1 MFQFLR
7 KSKPQS
13 TLLELPT
20 EQTPSSA
27 SISNDSIPQYRNPAY
42 IKHWDKIKYAFTS
55 GGTDYFCWSH
65 DVNVAIERMWAAQ
78 NIYREVEWRMNPVL
92 IRSMFAQINQVI
104 FDQKKFKDPGKKLEQ
119 ISKLS
124 VLAQERLDLGFAP
137 SMDLKFASII
147 YFDEVEN
154 IFDYQHDYGN
164 RKIEH
169 WMKSGDIPAFF
180 LKMPESRLIPG
191 GAELTRISK
200 DFLDGLS
207 LEMTLDLLMLELA
220 TSGMESKDLEND
232 TLKTLLLQK
241 ELANALKKLSG
252 NPVINTI

>member
-1 MFQFLR
+1 MAFNIWPWS
-7 KSKPQS
+7 KSRSNPVPDSPTQQVEQS
-13 TLLELPT
+13 RPVETV
-20 EQTPSSA
+20 
-27 SISNDSIPQYRNPAY
+27 PQYRNPAFR
-42 IKHWDKIKYAFTS
+42 KHWDKIRFAFSS

-78 NIYREVEWRMNPVL
+78 DIYREVEWRMNPVL
-92 IRSMFAQINQVI
+92 IKSVFAQINQVI
-104 FDQKKFKDPGKKLEQ
+104 FDQKKFKDQGKKLEQ

-154 IFDYQHDYGN
+154 IFDYQHDYGI

-191 GAELTRISK
+191 GAELARISK

-207 LEMTLDLLMLELA
+207 LEATLDLLMLELV
-220 TSGMESKDLEND
+220 TTEVESKDSEND
-232 TLKTLLLQK
+232 SLKTLHLQK
-241 ELANALKKLSG
+241 ELALALKKLSA
-252 NPVINTI
+252 NPVTNIT